1 MRNAIGRPPKMKV
14 VTVRMKRS
22 TQMILQQLSRST
34 GWRQGKVIEVALK
47 EMQGTALPATRFGI
61 EDV

>member
-1 MRNAIGRPPKMKV
+1 MKV